1 MYAAVAARGREIAT
15 LRALGYSAFPVA
27 ASVILEAAALSV
39 AGALIG
45 AGIAWALY
53 DGKLGSF
60 NVNVFK
66 LTVSPALIGMGILWA
81 VAVAVLGGLL
91 PSIRAARRPVVE
103 ALRAT

>member
-1 MYAAVAARGREIAT
+1 VAAVALKKNT

-27 ASVILEAAALSV
+27 MSVILEAAALSV
-39 AGALIG
+39 VGALIG

-53 DGKLGSF
+53 NGVEGSF
-60 NVNVFK
+60 GSNVFK
-66 LTVSPALIGMGILWA
+66 LTVSAALIGIGVLWA

-91 PSIRAARRPVVE
+91 PSIRAATRPVVE